1 MSLSLLKIERN
12 MSHVTP
18 TRSPLASMMQCTV
31 SVSTRRVCWE
41 PDESCWERRR
51 GMLGARRVVLKTKEG
66 VLGATVWRVESQ
78 TSRAGNQGPR
88 VGNQGG
94 RVRSRMSRVGTLGA
108 KGACW
113 GGERVGAAGSEH
125 FAVLGATAHVARR
138 LGSPIVFTRSAVS
151 FVQGRAVGLRRR
163 RP

>member
-1 MSLSLLKIERN
+1 
-12 MSHVTP
+12 
-18 TRSPLASMMQCTV
+18 
-31 SVSTRRVCWE
+31 
-41 PDESCWERRR
+41 
-51 GMLGARRVVLKTKEG
+51 MLGARRVVLKTKEG

-113 GGERVGAAGSEH
+113 GCERVGAAGSEH
-125 FAVLGATAHVARR
+125 FAMLGATAHVARR